1 MKAKA
6 VVIISGG
13 MDSATLLYKMVNDG
27 FKVSALSFD
36 YGQRHKKELVYAQ
49 KLCADLGVF
58 HKITDITAINDLL
71 QGSALTTE
79 TIKVPEGHYSDV
91 SMKST
96 VVPNRNAIMLSLA
109 YGYAV
114 SINAEKV
121 AFAAHAGDHPIYPDC
136 RPSFVIA
143 FDAMEKIANEG
154 YANPKLKLEAPFINI
169 TKSEIAKIGSKLNV
183 PYEDTWSCYIGRK
196 KHCGRCGTCVE
207 RKEAFKLSRVP
218 DPTEYE

>member
-6 VVIISGG
+6 VIIISGG
-13 MDSATLLYKMVNDG
+13 MDSATLLYKIVSDG
-27 FKVSALSFD
+27 FEVSALSFD

-49 KLCADLGVF
+49 KLCVDLGIF
-58 HKITDITAINDLL
+58 HKTIDITTISGLL
-71 QGSALTTE
+71 QGSALTTKK
-79 TIKVPEGHYSDV
+79 INVPEGHYSDV

-114 SINAEKV
+114 SINAEMV

-136 RPSFVIA
+136 RPSFVAA
-143 FDAMEKIANEG
+143 FDTMEKIANEG
-154 YANPKLKLEAPFINI
+154 YANPKLKLEDPFINI
-169 TKSEIAKIGSKLNV
+169 SKSEIVKIGTKLNV
-183 PYEDTWSCYIGRK
+183 PYEDTWSCYKGRE
-196 KHCGRCGTCVE
+196 KHCGKCGTCTE
-207 RKEAFKLSRVP
+207 RIEAFKLAEAP